1 MLSEYFPN
9 HYYISREGYQILIKQ
24 QWMSPLASHHPDS
37 FEERGAQETLTFC
50 MKFESCLVSNEVVL
64 TVIDCADAVRS
75 TSNHPNIF
83 EECFE
88 LLKQQCMS
96 LLAAHLPI

>member
-50 MKFESCLVSNEVVL
+50 MKFESCFRQEGQGVDHEWLVDSTRSSSNHHYTFQESNEAL
-64 TVIDCADAVRS
+64 R
-75 TSNHPNIF
+75 
-83 EECFE
+83 
-88 LLKQQCMS
+88 
-96 LLAAHLPI
+96 